1 QTDQVQQAIDDC
13 LQVLKM
19 NRFHY
24 AAMVGLGHCYMELGD
39 LVKSLYWFRQALDVY
54 PDLEPI
60 RVQVSRLEKAIQGS

>member
-1 QTDQVQQAIDDC
+1 
-13 LQVLKM
+13 
-19 NRFHY
+19 
-24 AAMVGLGHCYMELGD
+24 MELGD